1 MDTLM
6 EMETDVINHGKDYAD
21 EAIPTTCN
29 GVPNWRD
36 SDDISHEAD
45 TEVFETPSCSP
56 DENSSTTTTSAEG
69 SDLMNTSPTP
79 FKFELSDKDVNE
91 LSKPVKEEGHQF
103 PLPNEVAYTVKDE
116 TPSDDAI
123 RASSDDEMKDSMQS
137 DQIKCMFYSNY
148 WASKKLH
155 VYVRSDSDALVYSCL

>member
-6 EMETDVINHGKDYAD
+6 EMETEVINHGKDYAD
-21 EAIPTTCN
+21 EAIPTSCN

-36 SDDISHEAD
+36 RDEISHEAD

-56 DENSSTTTTSAEG
+56 DENSSSSTTTTSAEG
-69 SDLMNTSPTP
+69 SDHMNTSPTA
-79 FKFELSDKDVNE
+79 FKFELSDTDVNK
-91 LSKPVKEEGHQF
+91 LNTPVKEEVHQL

-123 RASSDDEMKDSMQS
+123 RASSDDVKNDSMQS
-137 DQIKCMFYSNY
+137 DQIICMFYSNY
-148 WASKKLH
+148 CANKKLY
-155 VYVRSDSDALVYSCL
+155 VYVRSDSDSL